1 LSYAKIEAGHLRIEL
16 TDVPLSEML
25 GELRMLVAPQ
35 VAAKG
40 LTCEFRPGAP
50 DVTIRADR
58 ERATQI
64 LLNLLT
70 NAMKFTTHGTI
81 IVEFEVTNGDVVIR
95 VGDTGPGIAPD
106 RLASIFDPFVQVVR
120 FGEPRREGV
129 GLGLAISRELA
140 RAMGGDLTVVSE
152 LGRGSTFA
160 VRLPRALD

>member
-1 LSYAKIEAGHLRIEL
+1 LA
-16 TDVPLSEML
+16 
-25 GELRMLVAPQ
+25 
-35 VAAKG
+35 
-40 LTCEFRPGAP
+40 CEFRPGAP

-81 IVEFEVTNGDVVIR
+81 TVEFEVTNGDVVIR